1 MFALFAEGVRESDVE
16 EYIVCS
22 SDYQKVLDFTT
33 SYFDIDPEW
42 NQDDDSIVVK
52 SKTTIII
59 DRNKLAYP
67 YNFVKGD
74 YYYIRIVE
82 LHELK

>member
-1 MFALFAEGVRESDVE
+1 MFALFAKGVRKGDVE

-22 SDYQKVLDFTT
+22 SDYQKVLDFAT

-42 NQDDDSIVVK
+42 NQDDCILVK
-52 SKTTIII
+52 SKTMIII
-59 DRNKLAYP
+59 DRNKLAHP

-74 YYYIRIVE
+74 NYYIRIVE